1 MKKSH
6 TVAAFPEENES
17 RKISETTNFYYEH
30 LIEKRVIEVF
40 GALDGDEDGYISPD
54 NINVEN
60 LTKNELVFLKPVF
73 EEIEELE
80 AELDYN

>member
-1 MKKSH
+1 M
-6 TVAAFPEENES
+6 
-17 RKISETTNFYYEH
+17 
-30 LIEKRVIEVF
+30 F